1 MPSGSSH
8 EAAELVARLRSGDT
22 AALAPLYE
30 RYSAEIYRVGVVFLG
45 NEADAEDLVHDVFA
59 GLERAL
65 RMYAERGTFGRWL
78 RQVAVRTALMQLR
91 ARKRERDVIRGREW
105 GLRRRQAPPPVE
117 DRLDLA
123 TALATLPE
131 HLRIV
136 FVLKET
142 QGYRHK
148 EIAKVLGISVTA
160 SKVRLFRARARLRAC
175 LDPA

>member
-1 MPSGSSH
+1 M
-8 EAAELVARLRSGDT
+8 AELVVRLRGGDT

-30 RYSAEIYRVGVVFLG
+30 RYSAEIYRVGVFFLG
-45 NEADAEDLVHDVFA
+45 DEADAEDLVHDVFA

-65 RMYAERGTFGRWL
+65 RVYAERGMFGRWL
-78 RQVAVRTALMQLR
+78 RRVAVRTALMQLR
-91 ARKRERDVIRGREW
+91 ARKRERDVIRERRWE
-105 GLRRRQAPPPVE
+105 LRKWQAPPPVE

-123 TALATLPE
+123 TALAMLPE

-142 QGYRHK
+142 EGYRHE

-160 SKVRLFRARARLRAC
+160 SKVRLFRARERLRAR
-175 LDPA
+175 LDSA